1 MPPPATRAAWVSAA
15 EELAARHEVPAA
27 MLERHGPPRLR
38 PGAAPARRFE
48 ALASSIAYQQLA
60 GRAAEVIWSWVLA
73 AVGDPFTP
81 EAVLAA
87 GHDVLRATGLS
98 TAKTTSL
105 LDLATKVR
113 DGVVRLDRIG
123 RLPDAAVVE
132 HLTVVRGIGTW
143 TAQMF
148 LLFELR
154 RLDVW
159 PAGDLGV
166 RVGFARAFGMDAAP
180 TEREMAP
187 LGEPFAPYRS
197 VLAWWCWREVDTD
210 SRFTT

>member
-1 MPPPATRAAWVSAA
+1 MPAPATRPAWVAAAHDLADRHDVSAA
-15 EELAARHEVPAA
+15 LLA
-27 MLERHGPPRLR
+27 RHGPPRLR
-38 PGAAPARRFE
+38 PGAPPSRRFE

-60 GRAAEVIWSWVLA
+60 GRAAEVIWGRVLEC
-73 AVGDPFTP
+73 VGAPFTP

-87 GHDVLRATGLS
+87 GFDELRATGLS
-98 TAKTTSL
+98 TAKATSL
-105 LDLATKVR
+105 LDLADKVHL
-113 DGVVRLDRIG
+113 GTVRLDRIG
-123 RLPDAAVVE
+123 RLGDAAIVE
-132 HLTVVRGIGTW
+132 HLTVVRGIGPW

-159 PAGDLGV
+159 PTGDYGV
-166 RVGFARAFGMDAAP
+166 RAGFARAFSLDELP
-180 TEREMAP
+180 DEREMGL

>member
-1 MPPPATRAAWVSAA
+1 MPAPATRPAWVAA
-15 EELAARHEVPAA
+15 AHDLADRHEVPAA
-27 MLERHGPPRLR
+27 LLARHGPPRLR
-38 PGAAPARRFE
+38 PGAPPSRRFE

-60 GRAAEVIWSWVLA
+60 GRAAEVIWGRVLEC
-73 AVGDPFTP
+73 VGAPFTP

-87 GHDVLRATGLS
+87 GFDELRATGLS
-98 TAKTTSL
+98 TAKATSL
-105 LDLATKVR
+105 LDLADKVHL
-113 DGVVRLDRIG
+113 GTVRLDRIG
-123 RLPDAAVVE
+123 RLGDAAIVE
-132 HLTVVRGIGTW
+132 HLTVVRGIGPW

-159 PAGDLGV
+159 PTGDYGV
-166 RVGFARAFGMDAAP
+166 RAGFARAFSLDELP
-180 TEREMAP
+180 DEREMGL